1 MHWRDGQPIERISVS
16 DRSFQYGDGCFT
28 TILTRDGKLQ
38 LWVQHVKR
46 MEQALQVLRIAP
58 VDWNALRD
66 DIESR
71 ALPDSQ
77 AGIKL
82 HVSRGEGGR
91 GYSCKVNHG
100 PFVTVSCFEY
110 PKKYDQLRQ
119 NGVELTV
126 SDVVLGHSP
135 LLAGLKHNNRLEQIL
150 AKSNVE
156 DAGYMDGI
164 VLDLGANVIETTMA
178 NLFWVKSQHVFTP
191 DLSLAGVSGVMRE
204 QVLEAMNSLGYTVTI
219 GQFSLE
225 TLLEA
230 DEVFVTN
237 CILGVAP
244 VIKIREVEFFKGS
257 LTKQIQEKL
266 SLC

>member
-1 MHWRDGQPIERISVS
+1 MHWRDGQPVERISVS

-38 LWVQHVKR
+38 LWAQHVKR
-46 MEQALQVLRIAP
+46 MEQALETLRIDP
-58 VDWNALRD
+58 VDWNALHD

-71 ALPDSQ
+71 ALPDVQ

-91 GYSCKVNHG
+91 GYSTKVNSG

-110 PKKYDQLRQ
+110 PVKYTELRQ
-119 NGVELTV
+119 KGIELTV

-135 LLAGLKHNNRLEQIL
+135 ILAGLKHNNRLEQVL

-156 DAGYMDGI
+156 DAGYLDGI
-164 VLDLGANVIETTMA
+164 VLDHEANVIETTMA
-178 NLFWVKSQHVFTP
+178 NLFWVKSQQLFTP

-204 QVLEAMNSLGYTVTI
+204 QVLEVAKALGYPLTV
-219 GQFSLE
+219 GQFSLN
-225 TLLEA
+225 TVLDA

-244 VIKIREVEFFKGS
+244 VIKIREVEFVKGS